1 MYGCF
6 FFLKRLLGNV
16 QKWRFFLDQDP
27 GLRAACLAAFRHG
40 ADSGE
45 VAHLFQDDLAHPF
58 RFHLARHSG
67 MISPGAQSLAGG

>member
-1 MYGCF
+1 MSEPEKAVAYLTDF
-6 FFLKRLLGNV
+6 S
-16 QKWRFFLDQDP
+16 DYDE
-27 GLRAACLAAFRHG
+27 
-40 ADSGE
+40 DSGE